1 MDPKDFLLTPS
12 SSVTQTQSWGHFFR
26 DADRKIDG
34 YALTEEAMFR
44 IATDPTM
51 LSKLVPPILE
61 ARMRGE
67 RRTVVVFDRRPP
79 ELDRQYNW
87 IVSLDEMLA
96 LYPGTPAEMLDRAL
110 INVSRLIKHPSD
122 PIELKGARE
131 HLLYGKNKEQD
142 FWMMR
147 QLQNMGYIHQE
158 NDGDMESLP
167 TFTIE
172 SEGWKRI
179 GELNRGLNP
188 SSREA
193 FVAMSFQTDMLPFFV
208 EGMKPAVE
216 ADGVTKC
223 VRIDGVQH
231 NNKICDE
238 IVAAIRR
245 CRFVAAD
252 FTGNRGGVYFE
263 AGFAKGLGI
272 PVIYTVRKSV
282 RGLHFDT
289 RQFNHIVYATPEQ
302 LKAALKER
310 IAATI

>member
-1 MDPKDFLLTPS
+1 MNPKEFLLTPS
-12 SSVTQTQSWGHFFR
+12 SALAQTESWGHFFR
-26 DADRKIDG
+26 DADQNIDG

-51 LSKLVPPILE
+51 LPKLVPPILE

-67 RRTVVVFDRRPP
+67 DRNVVVFDRRPP
-79 ELDRQYNW
+79 ELDRRHNW
-87 IVSLDEMLA
+87 TVSLDELLA
-96 LYPGTPAEMLDRAL
+96 LYPGTPAEMFDRAL
-110 INVSRLIKHPSD
+110 LNVSRLIKHPSD
-122 PIELKGARE
+122 PIDLKGALE

-147 QLQNMGYIHQE
+147 QLQKLGYINPE
-158 NDGDMESLP
+158 DDGDMDSLP

-179 GELNRGLNP
+179 GELSRGINS

-193 FVAMSFQTDMLPFFV
+193 FAAMSFQEDMRRFFL
-208 EGMKPAVE
+208 EGIKPAVE

-245 CRFVAAD
+245 SRFVVAD

-289 RQFNHIVYATPEQ
+289 RQFNHIVYTTPEQ
-302 LKAALKER
+302 LNGALRER
-310 IAATI
+310 IAATM

>member
-1 MDPKDFLLTPS
+1 MNPKDFLLTPTS
-12 SSVTQTQSWGHFFR
+12 EVTQTQMWGQFFR
-26 DADRKIDG
+26 DADRNVDG

-44 IATDPTM
+44 IAADPTV
-51 LSKLVPPILE
+51 LPKLVPPIVE

-67 RRTVVVFDRRPP
+67 RRNVAVYERRPP

-87 IVSLDEMLA
+87 ILSLDELLA
-96 LYPGTPAEMLDRAL
+96 RYPNTPAEMFDRAL
-110 INVSRLIKHPSD
+110 LNVSRLIKHPSD
-122 PIELKGARE
+122 SIELKGALE
-131 HLLYGKNKEQD
+131 HLLYGKNKDQD
-142 FWMMR
+142 FWMIR
-147 QLQNMGYIHQE
+147 QLQKLGYIHQE
-158 NDGDMESLP
+158 DDGDMDSLP

-172 SEGWKRI
+172 SEGWRRI
-179 GELNRGLNP
+179 GELSRGLNP

-193 FVAMSFQTDMLPFFV
+193 FVAMSFQEDMRPFFL
-208 EGMKPAVE
+208 EGIKPAVE
-216 ADGVTKC
+216 ANGITKC
-223 VRIDGVQH
+223 VRIDAVQH

-245 CRFVAAD
+245 SRFVVAD

-272 PVIYTVRKSV
+272 PVIYTVRTSV

-289 RQFNHIVYATPEQ
+289 RQFNHIVYKTADQ
-302 LKAALKER
+302 LKRQLAER